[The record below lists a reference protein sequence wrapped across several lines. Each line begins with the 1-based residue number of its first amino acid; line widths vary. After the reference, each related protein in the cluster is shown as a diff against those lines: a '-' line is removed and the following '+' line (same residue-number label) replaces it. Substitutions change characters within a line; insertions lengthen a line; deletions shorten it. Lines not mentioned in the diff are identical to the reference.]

1 MELILATRDG
11 REICVIPYD
20 VDMEAGGENNFVI
33 EIPRAAW
40 SGYYTFDTLVYSPG
54 TEFGGII
61 GEVETMN
68 DPEMV
73 YCKGYLWRG
82 LLSKKIIQPA
92 AGQDYYTVN
101 GDANA
106 CIRQVISDFY
116 ADPLMRGSDAVAGVN
131 ITNYSF
137 DRYTDIL
144 TGLSKMLATKDY
156 RLEIKYKQ
164 EGTGGYVEI
173 STVPVVNYEA
183 TIEFSE
189 DDEITIVADEIKN
202 GVNHLICLGQ
212 GELAQR
218 TVVHLYADASGNIS
232 TTQTFYGRDEITEV
246 FEDTSAE
253 SVADLTARGLERF
266 QEVISKNYFDASAG
280 HIETNL
286 QIGDIISGRDYTT
299 GINVVRPIERKILTI
314 TNEIENIEYR
324 LEGQS

>member
-11 REICVIPYD
+11 REICVVPYD

-33 EIPRAAW
+33 EIPRAVW
-40 SGYYTFDTLVYSPG
+40 TGYYTFDTLVYVPG

-61 GEVETMN
+61 GEIETMN

-82 LLSKKIIQPA
+82 LLSKKIIQPS
-92 AGQDYYTVN
+92 AGQDYYTVS

-106 CIRQVISDFY
+106 CISQVISDFY
-116 ADPLMRGSDAVAGVN
+116 ADPLMRGSSETSG
-131 ITNYSF
+131 ITITSYSF
-137 DRYTDIL
+137 DRYTDVL
-144 TGLSKMLATKDY
+144 SGLSKMLAEKDA
-156 RLEIKYKQ
+156 RLDIKYKY
-164 EGTGGYVEI
+164 EGSGGYVEI
-173 STVPVVNYEA
+173 AAVPIVNYES

-189 DDEITIVADEIKN
+189 DDEITIVADEIHN

-218 TVVHLYADASGNIS
+218 TVIHLYADASGNIS
-232 TTQTFYGRDEITEV
+232 QTQTFFGRDEISEV
-246 FEDTSAE
+246 FDDTSAE
-253 SVADLTARGLERF
+253 STEVLIQYGTERF
-266 QEVISKNYFDASAG
+266 KEIMSKDYFDASAG
-280 HIETNL
+280 HIEANL

-314 TNEIENIEYR
+314 SNELETIEYR
-324 LEGQS
+324 LEGES

>member
-11 REICVIPYD
+11 REICVVPYD

-33 EIPRAAW
+33 EIPRSAW
-40 SGYYTFDTLVYSPG
+40 SGYYTFDSLVYIAG

-92 AGQDYYTVN
+92 PGMDYYTVS

-106 CIRQVISDFY
+106 CIRQVINDFY
-116 ADPLMRGSDAVAGVN
+116 NDPLMRGSSETAGVN
-131 ITNYSF
+131 ISSYSF

-144 TGLSKMLATKDY
+144 SGLTKMLVTKGY
-156 RLEIKYKQ
+156 RLDIRYIY

-173 STVPVVNYEA
+173 SAVPVVNYES

-189 DDEITIVADEIKN
+189 DDEITIVADEIRN

-218 TVVHLYADASGNIS
+218 TVVHLYADASGTIS
-232 TTQTFYGRDEITEV
+232 TTQTFFGRDEITEV
-246 FEDTSAE
+246 FDDTSAE
-253 SVADLTARGLERF
+253 TTADLIQYGKNRF
-266 QEVISKNYFDASAG
+266 DEIISKTFFDASAG
-280 HIETNL
+280 HIDATL
-286 QIGDIISGRDYTT
+286 QIGDIVSGRDYTT

-324 LEGQS
+324 LEGES